1 MKNLALVFGLFLLI
15 TSCKKHE
22 GPYKQIPDP
31 VDTTAW
37 QDGYTDGGVL
47 PGGGTATQNPLVGT
61 QWKLVKVVSAFATT
75 YPNDTIT
82 FISSNRYVLNQ
93 NAERPYTLSMV
104 TGSTNKSLT
113 LSYFYPFGGSHY
125 SGQVGQ
131 YFVEDGFIS
140 NIEFTDLQNN
150 TSTIRA
156 WFEKI

>member
-1 MKNLALVFGLFLLI
+1 MI
-15 TSCKKHE
+15 
-22 GPYKQIPDP
+22 
-31 VDTTAW
+31 
-37 QDGYTDGGVL
+37 
-47 PGGGTATQNPLVGT
+47 
-61 QWKLVKVVSAFATT
+61 
-75 YPNDTIT
+75 
-82 FISSNRYVLNQ
+82 
-93 NAERPYTLSMV
+93 

-140 NIEFTDLQNN
+140 NIEFADLQNN